1 MYISKIKIRIVV
13 KRNLVIFCLI
23 TICFAFSCQQM
34 PEDDNWLAEVEGKS
48 LKVKVRSA
56 SDAEIVYPVFLYAF
70 SEDGKFVGMQTVE
83 DADENISLT
92 LSKGEFQVV
101 AVSGTS
107 SSYQLPANPNLDDVI
122 TLSGSQGADTPL
134 MVGRANVEIGES
146 ANVTAQITLKY
157 VVASLNIKLKD
168 VPSDVT
174 GVQLALSPLHS
185 TLSMAGVYGGE
196 SQKVKMDC
204 SKTSEGVWS
213 AKTTYIFPGNGTETY
228 FSIYLKKD
236 DGTEATFG
244 YTYRGVPEA
253 NHLFNVTGT
262 YSGGV
267 IIGGNF
273 DVTDWEGT
281 IDVEFNFGS
290 DLLPDDE
297 DAEVDLSGVPQVGTI
312 WNGMIVA
319 DIGESDDTGVDLLL
333 MSLDEWEEPVSNIDK
348 ILSDYSVNGISGWR
362 LPTHNEASVLRARFS
377 GSGLSELNEQIAEYG
392 EDLEVLDG
400 EERYLCTKA
409 DVYYSFKFVGGSS
422 TTKAGE
428 KRSYYIRLVK
438 TYRMTLD

>member
-1 MYISKIKIRIVV
+1 
-13 KRNLVIFCLI
+13 
-23 TICFAFSCQQM
+23 M

-56 SDAEIVYPVFLYAF
+56 GDAEIVYPVFLYAF

-107 SSYQLPANPNLDDVI
+107 SSYQIPANPNLDDVI
-122 TLSGSQGADTPL
+122 TLSGTQGADTPL

-157 VVASLNIKLKD
+157 VVASLNVKLKD

-392 EDLEVLDG
+392 EDLEALDG

>member
-1 MYISKIKIRIVV
+1 M

-107 SSYQLPANPNLDDVI
+107 SSYQLPTNPNLDDVI
-122 TLSGSQGADTPL
+122 TLSGTQGADTPL

>member
-1 MYISKIKIRIVV
+1 M

-92 LSKGEFQVV
+92 LSIGEFQVV

-107 SSYQLPANPNLDDVI
+107 SSYQIPANPNLDDVI
-122 TLSGSQGADTPL
+122 TLSGTQGADTPL

-157 VVASLNIKLKD
+157 VVASLNVKLKD

-392 EDLEVLDG
+392 EDLNALDG

>member
-1 MYISKIKIRIVV
+1 M

-56 SDAEIVYPVFLYAF
+56 GDAEIVYPVFLYAF

-107 SSYQLPANPNLDDVI
+107 SSYQIPANPNLDDVI
-122 TLSGSQGADTPL
+122 TLSGTQGADTPL

-157 VVASLNIKLKD
+157 VVASLNVKLKD

-392 EDLEVLDG
+392 EDLEALDG

>member
-1 MYISKIKIRIVV
+1 M

-56 SDAEIVYPVFLYAF
+56 GDAEIVYPVFLYAF

-122 TLSGSQGADTPL
+122 TLSGTQGADTPL

-204 SKTSEGVWS
+204 SKISEGVWS

-392 EDLEVLDG
+392 EDLNALDG

>member
-1 MYISKIKIRIVV
+1 M

-56 SDAEIVYPVFLYAF
+56 GDAEIVYPVFLYAF

-107 SSYQLPANPNLDDVI
+107 SSYQIPANPNLDDVI
-122 TLSGSQGADTPL
+122 TLSGTQGADTPL

-157 VVASLNIKLKD
+157 VVASLNVKLKD

-392 EDLEVLDG
+392 EDLNALDG

>member
-1 MYISKIKIRIVV
+1 M

-70 SEDGKFVGMQTVE
+70 SEDGKFVCMQTVE

-107 SSYQLPANPNLDDVI
+107 SSYQIPANPNLDDVI
-122 TLSGSQGADTPL
+122 TLSGTQGADTPL

-157 VVASLNIKLKD
+157 VVASLNVKLKD

-392 EDLEVLDG
+392 EDLNALDG

>member
-1 MYISKIKIRIVV
+1 M

-70 SEDGKFVGMQTVE
+70 SEDGKFVCMQTVE

-107 SSYQLPANPNLDDVI
+107 SSYQIPANPNLDDVI
-122 TLSGSQGADTPL
+122 TLSGTQGADTPL

-157 VVASLNIKLKD
+157 VVASLNVKLKD

-253 NHLFNVTGT
+253 NNLFNVKGT

-297 DAEVDLSGVPQVGTI
+297 DEEVDLSGVPQVGTI
-312 WNGMIVA
+312 WIGMIVA

-392 EDLEVLDG
+392 EDLNALDG

>member
-1 MYISKIKIRIVV
+1 M

-107 SSYQLPANPNLDDVI
+107 SSYQIPANPNLDDVI
-122 TLSGSQGADTPL
+122 TLSGTQGADTPL

-157 VVASLNIKLKD
+157 VVASLNVKLKD

-392 EDLEVLDG
+392 EDLNALDG

>member
-56 SDAEIVYPVFLYAF
+56 GDAEIVYPVFLYAF

-107 SSYQLPANPNLDDVI
+107 SSYQIPANPNLDDVI
-122 TLSGSQGADTPL
+122 TLSGTQGADTPL

-157 VVASLNIKLKD
+157 VVASLNVKLKD

-392 EDLEVLDG
+392 EDLNALDG

>member
-1 MYISKIKIRIVV
+1 
-13 KRNLVIFCLI
+13 
-23 TICFAFSCQQM
+23 M

-107 SSYQLPANPNLDDVI
+107 SSYQIPANPNLDDVI
-122 TLSGSQGADTPL
+122 TLSGTQGADTPL

-157 VVASLNIKLKD
+157 VVASLNVKLKD

-392 EDLEVLDG
+392 EDLNALDG

>member
-1 MYISKIKIRIVV
+1 
-13 KRNLVIFCLI
+13 
-23 TICFAFSCQQM
+23 M

-56 SDAEIVYPVFLYAF
+56 GDAEIVYPVFLYAF

-122 TLSGSQGADTPL
+122 TLSGTQGADTPL

-157 VVASLNIKLKD
+157 VVASLNVKLKD

-392 EDLEVLDG
+392 EDLNALDG

>member
-1 MYISKIKIRIVV
+1 
-13 KRNLVIFCLI
+13 
-23 TICFAFSCQQM
+23 M

-107 SSYQLPANPNLDDVI
+107 SSYQLPTNPNLDDVI
-122 TLSGSQGADTPL
+122 TLSGTQGADTPL

-157 VVASLNIKLKD
+157 VVASLNVKLKD

-392 EDLEVLDG
+392 EDLNALDG

-438 TYRMTLD
+438 TYRMILD

>member
-1 MYISKIKIRIVV
+1 M
-13 KRNLVIFCLI
+13 
-23 TICFAFSCQQM
+23 
-34 PEDDNWLAEVEGKS
+34 
-48 LKVKVRSA
+48 
-56 SDAEIVYPVFLYAF
+56 
-70 SEDGKFVGMQTVE
+70 
-83 DADENISLT
+83 
-92 LSKGEFQVV
+92 
-101 AVSGTS
+101 
-107 SSYQLPANPNLDDVI
+107 
-122 TLSGSQGADTPL
+122 
-134 MVGRANVEIGES
+134 
-146 ANVTAQITLKY
+146 
-157 VVASLNIKLKD
+157 
-168 VPSDVT
+168 
-174 GVQLALSPLHS
+174 
-185 TLSMAGVYGGE
+185 
-196 SQKVKMDC
+196 
-204 SKTSEGVWS
+204 
-213 AKTTYIFPGNGTETY
+213 
-228 FSIYLKKD
+228 
-236 DGTEATFG
+236 
-244 YTYRGVPEA
+244 PEA

-392 EDLEVLDG
+392 EDLNALDG

>member
-1 MYISKIKIRIVV
+1 
-13 KRNLVIFCLI
+13 
-23 TICFAFSCQQM
+23 M

-122 TLSGSQGADTPL
+122 TLSGTQGADTPL

-157 VVASLNIKLKD
+157 VVASLNVKLKD

-392 EDLEVLDG
+392 EDLNALDG